1 MWEKVKARRN
11 DSTEQIN
18 VLLFTGVDD
27 KKLQLAMAVDPMFK
41 GTKLYIKNKTCS
53 VKAVKEFWDTEAG
66 FVRRDLLIKQI

>member
-18 VLLFTGVDD
+18 VLMFLGVDS
-27 KKLQLAMAVDPMFK
+27 KKRQLAMAVDPVII
-41 GTKLYIKNKTCS
+41 GDNLYIKNKTFS

-66 FVRRDLLIKQI
+66 FVRRDLLLKQT